1 VRLSILDKSTL
12 QMQWLTVTNT
22 LAYYAKVFI
31 VRVKSF
37 IELAMPD
44 FSLVKKTNKLLLLS
58 KFDHVGVA
66 VVPPGACAIKHS

>member
-1 VRLSILDKSTL
+1 
-12 QMQWLTVTNT
+12 MQWLTVTNA

-44 FSLVKKTNKLLLLS
+44 FSLVKKTNKLLLYRSL
-58 KFDHVGVA
+58 
-66 VVPPGACAIKHS
+66 IT